1 MPADDQE
8 DQTIYRVVINHEE
21 QYSIW
26 PVNRTNPPG
35 WTDCGVEGA
44 KAVCLE
50 YIQRVW
56 TDMRPLSLRRRM
68 AEATAMR
75 AEPAPSPVDEPVEEP
90 VEEEAPAIDPL
101 VERLSTGSH
110 PVAASRC
117 STIGAF
123 QECVERGYL
132 HMRFTETGTELGV
145 RIDAAAQQRIGTE
158 VARGAGTVRVE
169 SRLVLNDVPVRCVAD
184 IDLSSLAG
192 SGRLEIV
199 AEG

>member
-1 MPADDQE
+1 MPADEQE

-26 PVNRTNPPG
+26 SVNRTTPPG
-35 WTDCGVEGA
+35 WTDCGVQGT

-50 YIQRVW
+50 YIQSVW
-56 TDMRPLSLRRRM
+56 TDMRPLRLRKHM
-68 AEATAMR
+68 AEAAAMP
-75 AEPAPSPVDEPVEEP
+75 AEPAPSPVEELVEED
-90 VEEEAPAIDPL
+90 EPAIDPL

-117 STIGAF
+117 STIDAF
-123 QECVERGYL
+123 EKCVERGYL
-132 HMRFTETGTELGV
+132 YMRFTETGTELGV
-145 RIDAAAQQRIGTE
+145 RIDAAAQERIGTAA
-158 VARGAGTVRVE
+158 ARGTGTVRVE
-169 SRLVLNDVPVRCVAD
+169 SRLVLNDVPVRCVAE

>member
-35 WTDCGVEGA
+35 WTDCGVEGT

-50 YIQRVW
+50 YIQSVW

-68 AEATAMR
+68 AEITAMR
-75 AEPAPSPVDEPVEEP
+75 AEPAPSPFEEP
-90 VEEEAPAIDPL
+90 VEEDAPAIDPL
-101 VERLSTGSH
+101 VERLSAGSH

-117 STIGAF
+117 STIDAF
-123 QECVERGYL
+123 QKCVERGYL
-132 HMRFTETGTELGV
+132 YMRFTETGTELGV
-145 RIDAAAQQRIGTE
+145 RIDAAAQEQIGTA
-158 VARGAGTVRVE
+158 VARGKGAVRVE
-169 SRLVLNDVPVRCVAD
+169 
-184 IDLSSLAG
+184 
-192 SGRLEIV
+192 
-199 AEG
+199 

>member
-21 QYSIW
+21 QYSIL

-50 YIQRVW
+50 YIESVW
-56 TDMRPLSLRRRM
+56 TDMRPLRLRRHM
-68 AEATAMR
+68 AQAAAMR
-75 AEPAPSPVDEPVEEP
+75 AEPAPSPV
-90 VEEEAPAIDPL
+90 EEEEPAIDPL